1 VLTFVDPPRRCSQSE
16 CGTEASHSSEA
27 YMPQTRRNE
36 GRACQ
41 LRPPGDR
48 CENCATTDHSVSR
61 DVRHQCLAL
70 GRTALV
76 AALQS
81 PITKTVLVWAP
92 FGFGF
97 GELLSRKCVA
107 LHTTADFGLP
117 RASSARANETH
128 CSESLIA
135 SSASSYTRPKGIRS
149 T

>member
-1 VLTFVDPPRRCSQSE
+1 MRPRVIC
-16 CGTEASHSSEA
+16 HK
-27 YMPQTRRNE
+27 
-36 GRACQ
+36 
-41 LRPPGDR
+41 PGEVKDVQVN
-48 CENCATTDHSVSR
+48 CVHLETDVTACATTDHSVSR

-76 AALQS
+76 MALQS
-81 PITKTVLVWAP
+81 PITKTVLAWAP
-92 FGFGF
+92 FGCGF
-97 GELLSRKCVA
+97 GELSSRKCVA

-128 CSESLIA
+128 CSEILIA